1 MSIDDTPRSQPGVH
15 QPHTRKRRKI
25 HDAAISRVKGDDL
38 VDAGKL
44 NWQTVTLPERLEDA
58 EGFYGLEE
66 IDDVEVIKTINGK
79 HVQFKSHQVNGAS
92 DKASKPE
99 LGDEWTGFDDEI
111 VKPTPKKTKIST
123 TKPKKPVHEK
133 SNRKDGQD
141 LQANV
146 GFHLLAEEDEVDGTE
161 ISAWSSVQ
169 LSDDISAS
177 IARLGF
183 SKPTAIQSSAIP
195 SIRQGHDV
203 IGKAVTGSGKT
214 LAFGIPIIEKWLEVD
229 RISGRS
235 ALTALILAPTREL
248 AHQLNQHLKAL
259 CDHLPKSPGFATVT
273 GGLSVEKQRRLLKDA
288 DILIATPGRLWEVI
302 SESDELL
309 QRLKGIDFL
318 VIDEADRLLSEGHF
332 QEVESI
338 FDAMTRQTI
347 TGEQPARTLEPTWQ
361 TLVFSATFNK
371 SLHHKLVN
379 RVKKTTKDLLTNDR
393 SMEYLLQ
400 KLPFREAKPIF
411 IDANPTSQMVSTL
424 NETIIECGNM
434 EKDLYTYTLLLQ
446 NRQSRT
452 LLFANSISAVR
463 RLTTLLQTLSI
474 PAHALSGPM
483 AQRSRL
489 RALEKFSSTPKSVLV
504 ATDIAARGLDIPA
517 IDLVL
522 HYHVPH
528 TADTYVHRSGRT
540 ARADNP
546 GRSILLCS
554 PDEVSAVT
562 RLIAQVHHNDASDNN
577 DAESSKRRTPQIS
590 FLPPTLTTRLLPRLT
605 LAAKITTH
613 TLSKSITSS
622 SQSWLRT
629 AAAALDVDYS
639 SEDFAAEEARTTRGR
654 GKANARKRKEEAENV
669 GLEEVG
675 RWKEELKGLLRR
687 RVNLGVSERYL
698 AGMVGEGRV
707 DIEALLEGEE
717 GDVFLGG

>member
-1 MSIDDTPRSQPGVH
+1 MKVTDGVMSRICNPTLGSIFFLKRTKLMGQMSQRGHALSFQTTSQPVSQNWGSLSQQQSSLQQYH
-15 QPHTRKRRKI
+15 QSVR
-25 HDAAISRVKGDDL
+25 D
-38 VDAGKL
+38 
-44 NWQTVTLPERLEDA
+44 
-58 EGFYGLEE
+58 
-66 IDDVEVIKTINGK
+66 
-79 HVQFKSHQVNGAS
+79 
-92 DKASKPE
+92 
-99 LGDEWTGFDDEI
+99 
-111 VKPTPKKTKIST
+111 T
-123 TKPKKPVHEK
+123 T
-133 SNRKDGQD
+133 
-141 LQANV
+141 
-146 GFHLLAEEDEVDGTE
+146 LLAKQ
-161 ISAWSSVQ
+161 SQAQ
-169 LSDDISAS
+169 
-177 IARLGF
+177 AR
-183 SKPTAIQSSAIP
+183 P
-195 SIRQGHDV
+195 
-203 IGKAVTGSGKT
+203 
-214 LAFGIPIIEKWLEVD
+214 LAFGIPIIEKWLEAGHK
-229 RISGRS
+229 SGQS

-248 AHQLNQHLKAL
+248 AHQLHQHLKAL
-259 CDHLPKSPGFATVT
+259 CDHLPKSPRFATVT

-288 DILIATPGRLWEVI
+288 DILIATPGRLWEVV
-302 SESDELL
+302 SESDDLL
-309 QRLKGIDFL
+309 QRLKGINFL

-332 QEVESI
+332 KEVESI
-338 FDAMTRQTI
+338 YDAMTRQTI
-347 TGEQPARTLEPTWQ
+347 SGEQPAQALEPTWQ

-371 SLHHKLVN
+371 DLHHKLAN
-379 RVKKTTKDLLTNDR
+379 RRKNTKGPLSNDR

-400 KLPFREAKPIF
+400 KLPFREEKPVF

-446 NRQSRT
+446 NRQCRT

-489 RALEKFSSTPKSVLV
+489 RALEKFSSTARSVLV
-504 ATDIAARGLDIPA
+504 ATDVAARGLDIPS

-522 HYHVPH
+522 HFHVPH

-562 RLIAQVHHNDASDNN
+562 RLIAQVHHNDTSN
-577 DAESSKRRTPQIS
+577 DETRRNTPQIAT
-590 FLPPTLTTRLLPRLT
+590 LPSTITTRLLPRVS
-605 LAAKITTH
+605 LATKITTAA
-613 TLSKSITSS
+613 LSKSTQNS

-639 SEDFAAEEARTTRGR
+639 SDEFAAEEARTTRGR
-654 GKANARKRKEEAENV
+654 GKANARRRKETAEQV
-669 GLEEVG
+669 GPEDVK
-675 RWKEELKGLLRR
+675 RWKEELKGMLGR

-707 DIEALLEGEE
+707 DIEALLAENEVENGEGK
-717 GDVFLGG
+717 GVFLGVS

>member
-1 MSIDDTPRSQPGVH
+1 MRLLENLHINCTSI
-15 QPHTRKRRKI
+15 
-25 HDAAISRVKGDDL
+25 
-38 VDAGKL
+38 
-44 NWQTVTLPERLEDA
+44 
-58 EGFYGLEE
+58 
-66 IDDVEVIKTINGK
+66 
-79 HVQFKSHQVNGAS
+79 
-92 DKASKPE
+92 SK
-99 LGDEWTGFDDEI
+99 
-111 VKPTPKKTKIST
+111 
-123 TKPKKPVHEK
+123 
-133 SNRKDGQD
+133 
-141 LQANV
+141 
-146 GFHLLAEEDEVDGTE
+146 
-161 ISAWSSVQ
+161 
-169 LSDDISAS
+169 
-177 IARLGF
+177 
-183 SKPTAIQSSAIP
+183 
-195 SIRQGHDV
+195 
-203 IGKAVTGSGKT
+203 
-214 LAFGIPIIEKWLEVD
+214 
-229 RISGRS
+229 RS
-235 ALTALILAPTREL
+235 ATIFLS
-248 AHQLNQHLKAL
+248 HH
-259 CDHLPKSPGFATVT
+259 DSP
-273 GGLSVEKQRRLLKDA
+273 LSPAVYLSRNNAVLLKDA
-288 DILIATPGRLWEVI
+288 DILIATPGRLWEVV
-302 SESDELL
+302 SESDDLL

-332 QEVESI
+332 KEVESI

-347 TGEQPARTLEPTWQ
+347 SGEQPAQALEPTWQ

-371 SLHHKLVN
+371 DLHHKLAN
-379 RVKKTTKDLLTNDR
+379 RRKNTKGPLSNDR

-400 KLPFREAKPIF
+400 KLPFREEKPVF
-411 IDANPTSQMVSTL
+411 IDANPASQMVSAL

-446 NRQSRT
+446 NRQCRT

-504 ATDIAARGLDIPA
+504 ATDVAARGLDIPS

-562 RLIAQVHHNDASDNN
+562 RLIAQVHHNDISDNN
-577 DAESSKRRTPQIS
+577 DTERKTPQITT
-590 FLPPTLTTRLLPRLT
+590 LPPTITTRLLPRVS
-605 LAAKITTH
+605 LAVKITTA
-613 TLSKSITSS
+613 TLSKSTQNS

-639 SEDFAAEEARTTRGR
+639 SSDFAAEEARTTRGR
-654 GKANARKRKEEAENV
+654 GKANARKRKETAEQV
-669 GLEEVG
+669 GPEEVK
-675 RWKEELKGLLRR
+675 RWKEELKGMLGR

-707 DIEALLEGEE
+707 DIEALLAENEVESGEGK
-717 GDVFLGG
+717 GVFLGGG